1 MTPPDATPTVATTD
15 TPPAGPRWGL
25 TFPLDGIPLA
35 DQRRLVEALP
45 DLGFTDLWSM
55 ETAGADAFTPLA
67 LASVWAPQLNLGT
80 AIVPVH
86 TRGPALLAMQAAA
99 LAEAA
104 PGRFSLGLGASSPV
118 IVNDWNAVPFDQPF
132 QRSRDMVRFLKSA
145 LAGEKV
151 DAAYETFAVRR
162 FRLERVPAQTPPVLL
177 AALRPGMLRLAAQEA
192 DGTILNWLSA
202 EDVTT
207 AVDEFARAGGA
218 GKTVAARIFTCP
230 TTDADHAR
238 ALGRRLIASYLTVP
252 AYAAFHRW
260 LGREDQLKPLWDAWA
275 AGDRKGA
282 AASVPDKVVDA
293 LIIHGAPEQVRE
305 QIRRYAANGVTVPV
319 PAILPTPEMLDG
331 TATARDRRQAVA
343 AAVLAVSPG

>member
-1 MTPPDATPTVATTD
+1 MTATAD
-15 TPPAGPRWGL
+15 TPPRWGL

-67 LASVWAPQLNLGT
+67 LASVWAPQLQLGT

-104 PGRFSLGLGASSPV
+104 PGRFTLGVGASSPV
-118 IVNDWNAVPFDQPF
+118 IVKDWNAVPHEQPF
-132 QRSRDMVRFLKSA
+132 QRSRDVVRFLKA
-145 LAGEKV
+145 AFTGQVV
-151 DAAYETFAVRR
+151 DEQYETFAVRR
-162 FRLERVPAQTPPVLL
+162 FRLERVPAPTPPVLL
-177 AALRPGMLRLAAQEA
+177 AALRPGMLRLAAREA

-207 AVDEFARAGGA
+207 AVDEFRAAGGT
-218 GKTVAARIFTCP
+218 GKEVAARIFVCP
-230 TTDADHAR
+230 TTDAAHAR
-238 ALGRRLIASYLTVP
+238 ALGRRLIAGYLTVP

-260 LGREDQLKPLWDAWA
+260 LGREESLKPMWDAWA

-282 AASVPDKVVDA
+282 AASVPDEVVDA
-293 LIIHGAPEQVRE
+293 LIVHGAPEQVHER
-305 QIRRYAANGVTVPV
+305 IRRYAANGVTVPV
-319 PAILPTPEMLDG
+319 PAILPTPQMLDT
-331 TATARDRRQAVA
+331 TADARERRQAVA
-343 AAVLAVSPG
+343 AAVLAVSPGD

>member
-1 MTPPDATPTVATTD
+1 MNATPAT
-15 TPPAGPRWGL
+15 PARWGL

-35 DQRRLVEALP
+35 DQRRLAEALP

-104 PGRFSLGLGASSPV
+104 PGRFTLGVGASSPV
-118 IVNDWNAVPFDQPF
+118 IVKDWNAVPHQQPF
-132 QRSRDMVRFLKSA
+132 QRSRDTVRFLKA
-145 LAGEKV
+145 AFTGQVV
-151 DAAYETFAVRR
+151 DEQYETFAVRR
-162 FRLERVPAQTPPVLL
+162 FRLERVPAPAPPVLL

-207 AVDEFARAGGA
+207 VVGEFNAAGGT
-218 GKTVAARIFTCP
+218 GKTVAARIFVCP
-230 TTDADHAR
+230 TADAAYAR
-238 ALGRRLIASYLTVP
+238 ALGRRLIAGYLTVP

-260 LGREDQLKPLWDAWA
+260 LGRGDRLKPMWDAWA

-282 AASVPDKVVDA
+282 AASVPDEVVDA
-293 LIIHGAPEQVRE
+293 LIVHGDPGRVRE
-305 QIRRYAANGVTVPV
+305 QLRRYAANGVTVPV
-319 PAILPTPEMLDG
+319 PAILPTPEMADT
-331 TATARDRRQAVA
+331 TAAPRDRRQAVA
-343 AAVLAVSPG
+343 AAVLAVSPAP

>member
-1 MTPPDATPTVATTD
+1 MTTPTAD
-15 TPPAGPRWGL
+15 TPSAPRWGL

-35 DQRRLVEALP
+35 DQRKLVEALP

-55 ETAGADAFTPLA
+55 ETNGADAFTPLA

-104 PGRFSLGLGASSPV
+104 PGRFTLGIGASSPV
-118 IVNDWNAVPFDQPF
+118 IVRDWNAVPHEQPY
-132 QRSRDMVRFLKSA
+132 QRARDVLRFLKA
-145 LAGEKV
+145 AFTGQAV
-151 DAAYETFAVRR
+151 DEQYETFAVRR
-162 FRLERVPAQTPPVLL
+162 FKLERVPSPTPPVLL
-177 AALRPGMLRLAAQEA
+177 AALRPGMLRLAAREA

-207 AVDEFARAGGA
+207 AVAEFEQAGGA
-218 GKTVAARIFTCP
+218 GKDIAARIFVCP
-230 TTDADHAR
+230 TTDAGHAR
-238 ALGRRLIASYLTVP
+238 ALGRRLIAGYLTVP

-260 LGREDQLKPLWDAWA
+260 LGREDQLKPMWDAWA

-282 AASVPDKVVDA
+282 AASVPDAVVDA
-293 LIIHGAPEQVRE
+293 LIVHGSAEQCRE
-305 QIRRYAANGVTVPV
+305 QIGRYAANGVTVPV
-319 PAILPTPEMLDG
+319 PAVLPTPQMLDT
-331 TATARDRRQAVA
+331 TAEPRDRRRAVA
-343 AAVLAVSPG
+343 EAVLAVSPG